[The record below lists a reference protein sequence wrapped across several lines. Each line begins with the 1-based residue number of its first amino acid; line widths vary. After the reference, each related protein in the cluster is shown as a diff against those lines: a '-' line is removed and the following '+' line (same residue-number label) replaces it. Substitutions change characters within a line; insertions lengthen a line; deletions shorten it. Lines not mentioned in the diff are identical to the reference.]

1 MLKNDLNAMAAGYA
15 YRLADAE
22 NADLVYLHVNQG
34 CLCAW
39 LIVAVHLL
47 QGASRFAGEFSD
59 MPFDAS
65 HTLPDVLKQDADGCH
80 ASHGGRPRT
89 SYSQLR

>member
-1 MLKNDLNAMAAGYA
+1 MAAGYA
-15 YRLADAE
+15 YQLADAE
-22 NADLVYLHVNQG
+22 NADLVYLHVNHG
-34 CLCAW
+34 SLYAG

-65 HTLPDVLKQDADGCH
+65 PTLPDVLKQDTDGCH
-80 ASHGGRPRT
+80 ASHGGRPRS